1 MKSCKALGSILA
13 VSTLALT
20 GCSNSGDT
28 DVVYETSTQWVEPT
42 DEQTVGN
49 LKRND
54 IAIACEQELGY
65 FLDTT
70 GYEFDYLSAD
80 PLSLPMSVVNTSSYD
95 GPVSASIDSPAYT
108 GTFDFECST
117 DGYTTEVGS
126 IELPD
131 PRKGVQTT
139 TNAAPPPTQTAVPV
153 APKQIDPQNYDSGRS
168 ARDNDGGIRYHNSVD
183 WEFLKAP
190 GKITPGARIYK
201 VGTSSFCST
210 GFIASLGDRA
220 FIVTAGHC
228 GDVGDQFLVEDRQG
242 NTLVIG
248 EMVESFVDYES
259 DGSILGADIGLIEI
273 YDEAK
278 QYVDSSLPPGQQ
290 LKGYITPQ
298 YAQQQGMLICRIG
311 STTGYACGVFEDIG
325 SDGQF
330 YFRNIVDRGDSGG
343 AIFALD
349 DNGAYALGVTSNVS
363 DFNKTLAGGME
374 IASAMEY
381 WGLTLHG

>member
-1 MKSCKALGSILA
+1 MKSCKVLGSILA
-13 VSTLALT
+13 VSALT
-20 GCSNSGDT
+20 LSGCSNSGDT
-28 DVVYETSTQWVEPT
+28 DIVYETSTQWVEPT
-42 DEQTVGN
+42 DEQTTGA
-49 LKRND
+49 LKRNE
-54 IAIACEQELGY
+54 IALACEDELAY

-80 PLSLPMSVVNTSSYD
+80 PLSLPMSVVNSSSYD

-168 ARDNDGGIRYHNSVD
+168 ARDNDGGIKYHNSVD

-248 EMVESFVDYES
+248 EMVESYVDYES

-349 DNGAYALGVTSNVS
+349 DDGAYALGVTSNVS

>member
-1 MKSCKALGSILA
+1 MKSCKVLGSILA
-13 VSTLALT
+13 VSALT
-20 GCSNSGDT
+20 LSGCSNSGDT

-42 DEQTVGN
+42 DEQSAGA
-49 LKRND
+49 LKRNE
-54 IAIACEQELGY
+54 IALACEDELAY

-95 GPVSASIDSPAYT
+95 GPVSASISSPAYS
-108 GTFDFECST
+108 GTFSFECST
-117 DGYTTEVGS
+117 DGYTTEVDQ

-131 PRKGVQTT
+131 PRETT
-139 TNAAPPPTQTAVPV
+139 QVTTQAAPTQTAVPI
-153 APKQIDPQNYDSGRS
+153 APRQIDPQNYDSGRS
-168 ARDNDGGIRYHNSVD
+168 ARDNDGGIKYHNSVD

-248 EMVESFVDYES
+248 EMVESYVDYES

-349 DNGAYALGVTSNVS
+349 DDGAYALGVTSNVS